1 MFRSLSLRIPEMIVM
16 KVIIVPKS
24 IPLAAYVLPCL
35 LFAFLLLFDDQI
47 LLSCIIY
54 QSNREDDIYGSFHL
68 IATSLP
74 LDSAH
79 KPKGKTSKRESLL
92 FGTIIQTTN
101 KTYHTDCARVTVASF
116 CSDFYIFLAAVFRL
130 VMNC

>member
-74 LDSAH
+74 LRTVGLTARATVQRQN
-79 KPKGKTSKRESLL
+79 KIKRKLV
-92 FGTIIQTTN
+92 IWN
-101 KTYHTDCARVTVASF
+101 DY
-116 CSDFYIFLAAVFRL
+116 SDD
-130 VMNC
+130 